1 MLSPEHLLSQIKRLW
16 RNVANPPDADILPDL
31 CADWMDLL
39 GPHLDDAGLSAAVR
53 AHLERSRFWPTP
65 AELLAGSPSVTTT
78 SPAAMKARAD
88 ELFGLVVRA
97 RSSAGPD
104 AASAPRHLAHYGVTD
119 PAEQAAC
126 IAAVGDW
133 RTWDPG
139 DPNRG
144 DARRHD
150 FARRDFAAAYALAAP
165 EARAGRLKLPA
176 PPPLRLLPGPEPAPP
191 MARLAP
197 QRAPEPVAVPEP
209 RRWSAAHVVAGLC
222 SADDVGK
229 AIPAA
234 WRQPKAPP
242 RHSGVGEAAESIL
255 DDVRSRHGGS

>member
-104 AASAPRHLAHYGVTD
+104 AASAPDT
-119 PAEQAAC
+119 
-126 IAAVGDW
+126 W
-133 RTWDPG
+133 RTTGSPTPPSRRRASPRWATGGRGTRAIRTAATPG
-139 DPNRG
+139 GMTSPVVTSPRPT
-144 DARRHD
+144 RS
-150 FARRDFAAAYALAAP
+150 P
-165 EARAGRLKLPA
+165 PPSPA
-176 PPPLRLLPGPEPAPP
+176 PDG
-191 MARLAP
+191 
-197 QRAPEPVAVPEP
+197 
-209 RRWSAAHVVAGLC
+209 
-222 SADDVGK
+222 
-229 AIPAA
+229 
-234 WRQPKAPP
+234 
-242 RHSGVGEAAESIL
+242 
-255 DDVRSRHGGS
+255 